1 MKIGNQVWM
10 QSVHTVKRT
19 SYVSKAGAFQ
29 DALAAQTAQLKS
41 DSVTISDPNVF
52 QESRKTANAPNL
64 TDSNAIL
71 PTDSTEAKLEK
82 LRRIAE
88 TADYAG
94 MDYEDIYCTIWG
106 RYQQAFNG
114 EMSAITSCL
123 IGGKDWADINN
134 QFVNEV
140 NKTVFFP
147 LYQEI
152 KDETGLSKGTP
163 EFNEYW
169 KEHYDHKFSSSALGY
184 GEMSVEEKEQA
195 IRDKYAGRN
204 SLYDFASMMGEL
216 SGAGIL
222 SHQMGDRASFSYMNM
237 IHRELVNTCFPDSY
251 NGCPADK
258 DWARI
263 MYQPFD
269 AWGFALEMRE
279 PLKNMRFEN
288 WDFDIQN
295 TLAKGFDNLF
305 KTVFY

>member
-10 QSVHTVKRT
+10 QGVHTVKRT
-19 SYVSKAGAFQ
+19 SYAGKTGAFQ
-29 DALAAQTAQLKS
+29 DALAAQTAQLKA
-41 DSVTISDPNVF
+41 DTVTISGPDAI
-52 QESRKTANAPNL
+52 QGLSKTANTPNL
-64 TDSNAIL
+64 TDSNTI
-71 PTDSTEAKLEK
+71 PSTDSVQVKLEK
-82 LRRIAE
+82 LRKIAE
-88 TADYAG
+88 AADYAG

-123 IGGKDWADINN
+123 IGGEDWADINN

-140 NKTVFFP
+140 NRAVFFP

-152 KDETGLSKGTP
+152 KDETGLSKGTR

-195 IRDKYAGRN
+195 IRDKYAGSN
-204 SLYDFASMMGEL
+204 SLHDFASMMGEL

-222 SHQMGDRASFSYMNM
+222 SHQMGNRASFSYMNM
-237 IHRELVNTCFPDSY
+237 IHRELVNKCFPDSY

-269 AWGFALEMRE
+269 AWGFAMEMKE
-279 PLKNMRFEN
+279 SLKNMRFEN
-288 WDFDIQN
+288 WDFDIQSIF
-295 TLAKGFDNLF
+295 AKGLDNLF
-305 KTVFY
+305 KAISC